1 MTCIFLQLFK
11 LHTTTEDVNSVTQ
24 LPSIFLVT
32 LLDALVSKTHIA
44 LSKLFGNTEEDN
56 DLTYIMQT
64 AKDLVPKII
73 NFIPLYQKYG
83 R

>member
-1 MTCIFLQLFK
+1 MTEEV
-11 LHTTTEDVNSVTQ
+11 TSVSQ
-24 LPSIFLVT
+24 LPSVFCVT
-32 LLDALVSKTHIA
+32 VLDAIVSKTHIA
-44 LSKLFGNTEEDN
+44 LSKLFGNTEEDP

-73 NFIPLYQKYG
+73 KLIPVYQKFG